1 MSTGLNSAS
10 GSAPVYQESSLVL
23 RQRSSWEAADAGL
36 LLWRQNFFYF
46 IPFFAL
52 PLWIVAFSLRLF
64 SESLQPWSYLI
75 LWYLKP
81 LFDRMILHVVA
92 VRFFEP
98 RSGLRRL
105 FKGFIGRLFRGLV
118 GDLLWRRFSPWRAVH
133 IPIRVLEGLKFRAA
147 KHRKQVLAAGGLNF
161 CISITVICF
170 ILEAAMFFGELFFTL
185 MVTDMIFPEFAL
197 GFYNFFD
204 DYDIYLYVIYC
215 FNFIIAES
223 LYVCM
228 GFGLYIN
235 SRVEVEGWDIQLMF
249 ANFTQSG
256 RSADRNGGGI

>member
-1 MSTGLNSAS
+1 VSTGAS
-10 GSAPVYQESSLVL
+10 TAQTYQESALVL
-23 RQRSSWEAADAGL
+23 RQRSSWEAVDAGL
-36 LLWRQNFFYF
+36 ILWRQNFFYF

-52 PLWIVAFSLRLF
+52 PLWIIACGVRLLPEF
-64 SESLQPWSYLI
+64 LYPWTYLI

-81 LFDRMILHVVA
+81 LFDRMILHVAA

-98 RSGLRRL
+98 RSTLQRL
-105 FKGFIGRLFRGLV
+105 FKGFAVRLFRGLA

-133 IPIRVLEGLKFRAA
+133 IPIRVLEGLKFKAVRR
-147 KHRKQVLAAGGLNF
+147 RKQVLASGGLNF
-161 CISITVICF
+161 CISITAVCF
-170 ILEAAMFFGELFFTL
+170 ILEAALFLGELLFTL
-185 MVTDMIFPEFAL
+185 MLVEMILPEFS
-197 GFYNFFD
+197 YNFFRFFS
-204 DYDIYLYVIYC
+204 DYEICLYVIYC

-249 ANFTQSG
+249 AGFTKSG
-256 RSADRNGGGI
+256 RSAYRKEG

>member
-1 MSTGLNSAS
+1 MSNSISNAAD
-10 GSAPVYQESSLVL
+10 APVYQESSLVL

-36 LLWRQNFFYF
+36 LLWKQNFFYF

-52 PLWIVAFSLRLF
+52 PLWIIAFGLRLIPEF
-64 SESLQPWSYLI
+64 LQPWTYVI

-92 VRFFEP
+92 VCFFEP
-98 RSGLRRL
+98 RSGLQRI
-105 FKGFIGRLFRGLV
+105 FKGFIGRLFRGLP

-133 IPIRVLEGLKFRAA
+133 IPIRVLEGLKSRAA
-147 KHRKQVLAAGGLNF
+147 KHRKQVLASGGLNF
-161 CISITVICF
+161 CISITVICS
-170 ILEAAMFFGELFFTL
+170 ILESALFIGEMLFTL
-185 MVTDMIFPEFAL
+185 MVMEMVLPKFAFD
-197 GFYNFFD
+197 FYNFFD
-204 DYDIYLYVIYC
+204 DYEIYLYAIYC

-249 ANFTQSG
+249 AQFTKSG
-256 RSADRNGGGI
+256 MSADKNGGSI

>member
-1 MSTGLNSAS
+1 MSAGISSAS
-10 GSAPVYQESSLVL
+10 AYRESSLVL

-36 LLWRQNFFYF
+36 LLWKQNFFYF

-52 PLWIVAFSLRLF
+52 PLWSIAFSFRMLP
-64 SESLQPWSYLI
+64 ESFRFWTYVI

-81 LFDRMILHVVA
+81 LFDRMILHVAA

-98 RSGLRRL
+98 HSGLRRL
-105 FKGFIGRLFRGLV
+105 FKGFIGRLFRSLA

-133 IPIRVLEGLKFRAA
+133 IPIRVLEGLKSRAA
-147 KHRKQVLAAGGLNF
+147 KHRKQVLASGGLNF
-161 CISITVICF
+161 CVAITAVCS
-170 ILEAAMFFGELFFTL
+170 ILEWTLFIGELFFTL
-185 MVTDMIFPEFAL
+185 MLIELIFPEFAY
-197 GFYNFFD
+197 GFSNFFD
-204 DYDIYLYVIYC
+204 EYEICFYVIYC
-215 FNFIIAES
+215 LNFIITES

-249 ANFTQSG
+249 ANFTKSG
-256 RSADRNGGGI
+256 RAADKGGGI